1 VNRSFAVRTPAR
13 ASQPAR
19 TDDPSAGMDGSR
31 HHMLVRWALNEPLLR
46 AAPFAAVAVAG
57 QVSSAWP
64 PGPSDARDFW
74 FSTALLFASA
84 VVLIRPAKVKPH
96 SVLLAACLYVASVT
110 FLMFAN
116 GGIGSGFG
124 PLFFVAVVGVALYG
138 RRTDSVA
145 VVGLVIVGLFMAS
158 MATSPH
164 DAASTARRIAL
175 LGAISAVLSLSI
187 HALRDR
193 LVESNRRTTN
203 LLHQAESI
211 NAAARRLA
219 SLLEPPAIAALG
231 AELAAQVATPPGSAL
246 SRARYL
252 LVQDGAVTVE
262 AQHGGADEIE
272 TQEPG
277 SLEERSPL
285 ARAVRTLEPV
295 AGRLSTGGFERTVP
309 SARTEGARTNAA
321 WVPVC
326 IGGTLHGVLEV
337 VSAGAPVTLDSLER
351 CVALGHLLELA
362 LSNWAAHEELERQ
375 ATTEE
380 RRRIA
385 RDLHDG
391 LAHELAFIASKA
403 RGASG
408 HSTTAS
414 DSRELASAADRALD
428 EARRAITVLSATR
441 PESLASAVTQTAE
454 DLGSRLGVPVLI
466 DLVDDIEISGKQT
479 EQVLRIVREAI
490 TNAAVHGRPNF
501 VTVSLRND
509 EDSIRLVVSDDGCG
523 FDPAATGGPG
533 FGLVSM
539 RERTASIG
547 GDFALHSAPAQ
558 GTRIEVMLP

>member
-1 VNRSFAVRTPAR
+1 MNRHFVVRTPAR
-13 ASQPAR
+13 ARQAVQSGSPL
-19 TDDPSAGMDGSR
+19 TDKDGPR
-31 HHMLVRWALNEPLLR
+31 RRWPLRRVLHEPMLR
-46 AAPFAAVAVAG
+46 AVPFAAVAVIG

-64 PGPSDARDFW
+64 PGPSDVREFW

-84 VVLIRPAKVKPH
+84 VVLLRPVKDKPP
-96 SVLLAACLYVASVT
+96 SVLVAGILYVASVT
-110 FLMFAN
+110 FLMFSN

-138 RRTDSVA
+138 RRTDSIV

-175 LGAISAVLSLSI
+175 LGAISAVMSLSI

-193 LVESNRRTTN
+193 LVESNRRTTS

-219 SLLEPPAIAALG
+219 SLLEPAAIAALG

-252 LVQDGAVTVE
+252 RVPDGVVTVE
-262 AQHGGADEIE
+262 AQYGGADGIP
-272 TQEPG
+272 TDEPG
-277 SLEERSPL
+277 FLAERSPL

-295 AGRLSTGGFERTVP
+295 TGMLSAGGFEQTVP
-309 SARTEGARTNAA
+309 GQVTAGARTNAA
-321 WVPVC
+321 WVPVSV
-326 IGGTLHGVLEV
+326 GGTLHGVLEV
-337 VSAGAPVTLDSLER
+337 VSPRAPVTLDSLER

-375 ATTEE
+375 ATAEE

-408 HSTTAS
+408 NSTADA

-466 DLVDDIEISGKQT
+466 DLTDGIEISCKET

-490 TNAAVHGRPNF
+490 TNAAVHARPNF
-501 VTVSLRND
+501 ITVSLRLD
-509 EDSIRLVVSDDGCG
+509 DAIRLVVSDDGCG
-523 FDPAATGGPG
+523 FDPSVTGGAG

-539 RERTASIG
+539 QERTASIG
-547 GDFALHSAPAQ
+547 GDFAVYSAPAQ
-558 GTRIEVMLP
+558 GTRIEVTLP